1 MNMSVCITITEKVS
15 VVNSVKLQY
24 CGCFLSSFNPSS
36 DFRSRQR
43 EVFFLKTGVGL
54 LTKMNGF
61 AHFWCLIVVII
72 IVAVLEF
79 PISNIISKLDN

>member
-24 CGCFLSSFNPSS
+24 CGCFLSSFNPSL

-43 EVFFLKTGVGL
+43 EVFFKDRRW
-54 LTKMNGF
+54 F
-61 AHFWCLIVVII
+61 ADKNEWVRSFLV
-72 IVAVLEF
+72 
-79 PISNIISKLDN
+79 SNRRHHHCRSP